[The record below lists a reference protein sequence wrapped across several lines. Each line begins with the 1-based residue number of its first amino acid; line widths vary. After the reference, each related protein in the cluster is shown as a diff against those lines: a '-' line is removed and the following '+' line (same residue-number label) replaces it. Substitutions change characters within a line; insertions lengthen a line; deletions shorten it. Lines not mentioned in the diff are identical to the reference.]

1 MNKENNMVTKELSEA
16 AVEFNSILEY
26 TSEDLKN
33 KIPKKFLDFLQSIQ
47 SKTYKFEYDKTKKL
61 DEQKLKPKTRGLIAL
76 VYQDYI
82 CNEAEKE
89 EYIQKSQKLIKQI
102 EESKR
107 EKYNPNDIFK
117 DKKIEN
123 DKDTTNT
130 VEIVEYKES
139 IIKRIIR
146 KIKNIFTKK

>member
-1 MNKENNMVTKELSEA
+1 MVTKELSEA

-47 SKTYKFEYDKTKKL
+47 SKNYKFEYDKTKKL

-89 EYIQKSQKLIKQI
+89 EYIQKSQKIIKQI
-102 EESKR
+102 EENKR

>member
-1 MNKENNMVTKELSEA
+1 MVTKELSEA
-16 AVEFNSILEY
+16 AVEFNRILEY

-47 SKTYKFEYDKTKKL
+47 SETYKFEYDKTKKL

-82 CNEAEKE
+82 CNDTEKE

-123 DKDTTNT
+123 DRDTTNT

-139 IIKRIIR
+139 VIKRIIR

>member
-1 MNKENNMVTKELSEA
+1 MVTKELSEA

-47 SKTYKFEYDKTKKL
+47 SETYKFEYDKTKKL

-82 CNEAEKE
+82 CNDTEKE

-117 DKKIEN
+117 DKKIDN

>member
-1 MNKENNMVTKELSEA
+1 MVTKELSEA
-16 AVEFNSILEY
+16 AVEFNCILEY
-26 TSEDLKN
+26 TSEEVKN
-33 KIPKKFLDFLQSIQ
+33 RIPKKFLDFLQSIQ

-82 CNEAEKE
+82 CNETEKE
-89 EYIQKSQKLIKQI
+89 EYIQKSKKIIKQV

-117 DKKIEN
+117 DKKI
-123 DKDTTNT
+123 DTVKDTTKT

-139 IIKRIIR
+139 IIKKIIN

>member
-1 MNKENNMVTKELSEA
+1 MVTKELSEA
-16 AVEFNSILEY
+16 AVEFNIILKY
-26 TSEDLKN
+26 TSEELKN

-47 SKTYKFEYDKTKKL
+47 SKNYKFEYDKTKKL

-117 DKKIEN
+117 DKKIET

-146 KIKNIFTKK
+146 KIKNIFTQK

>member
-1 MNKENNMVTKELSEA
+1 MVTKELSEA

-89 EYIQKSQKLIKQI
+89 EYIQKSQKIIKQI
-102 EESKR
+102 EENKR

>member
-1 MNKENNMVTKELSEA
+1 MVTKELSEA
-16 AVEFNSILEY
+16 AVEFNRILEY

-82 CNEAEKE
+82 CNDTEKE
-89 EYIQKSQKLIKQI
+89 EYIQKSQKIIKQI
-102 EESKR
+102 EENKR

-117 DKKIEN
+117 DKKIDN

>member
-1 MNKENNMVTKELSEA
+1 MVTKELSEA
-16 AVEFNSILEY
+16 AVEFNRILEY

-47 SKTYKFEYDKTKKL
+47 SETYKFEYDKTKKL

-82 CNEAEKE
+82 CNDTEKE
-89 EYIQKSQKLIKQI
+89 EYIQKSQKIIKQI
-102 EESKR
+102 EENKR
-107 EKYNPNDIFK
+107 EKYNANDIFK

>member
-16 AVEFNSILEY
+16 AVEFNIILEY
-26 TSEDLKN
+26 TSEELKN

-47 SKTYKFEYDKTKKL
+47 SKNYKFEYDKTKKL

-117 DKKIEN
+117 DKKIET

-146 KIKNIFTKK
+146 KIKNIFTQK

>member
-123 DKDTTNT
+123 DRDTTNT

>member
-1 MNKENNMVTKELSEA
+1 MVTKELSEA
-16 AVEFNSILEY
+16 AVEFNRILEY

-47 SKTYKFEYDKTKKL
+47 SETYKFEYDKTKKL

-82 CNEAEKE
+82 CNDTEKE
-89 EYIQKSQKLIKQI
+89 EYIQKSQKIIQQI
-102 EESKR
+102 EENKR

-117 DKKIEN
+117 DKKIDN
-123 DKDTTNT
+123 DKDTTNA

-139 IIKRIIR
+139 VIKRIIN

>member
-1 MNKENNMVTKELSEA
+1 MVTKELSEA
-16 AVEFNSILEY
+16 AVEFNRILEY

-47 SKTYKFEYDKTKKL
+47 SETYKFEYDKTKKL

-82 CNEAEKE
+82 CNDTEKE
-89 EYIQKSQKLIKQI
+89 EYIQKSQKIIKQI
-102 EESKR
+102 EENKR

-117 DKKIEN
+117 DKKIDN

>member
-1 MNKENNMVTKELSEA
+1 MVTKELSEA
-16 AVEFNSILEY
+16 AVEFNIILKY
-26 TSEDLKN
+26 TSEELKN

-47 SKTYKFEYDKTKKL
+47 SKNYKFEYDKTKKL

-117 DKKIEN
+117 DKKIET

>member
-1 MNKENNMVTKELSEA
+1 MVTKELSEA

-47 SKTYKFEYDKTKKL
+47 SKAYKFEYDKTKKL

>member
-1 MNKENNMVTKELSEA
+1 MVTKELSEA
-16 AVEFNSILEY
+16 AVEFNIILKY
-26 TSEDLKN
+26 TSEELKN

-47 SKTYKFEYDKTKKL
+47 SKNYKFEYDKTKKL

-146 KIKNIFTKK
+146 KIKNIFTQK

>member
-1 MNKENNMVTKELSEA
+1 MVTKELSEA

-82 CNEAEKE
+82 CNETEKE
-89 EYIQKSQKLIKQI
+89 EYIQKSKKIIKQI

-117 DKKIEN
+117 DKKIET

-146 KIKNIFTKK
+146 KIKNIFTQK

>member
-1 MNKENNMVTKELSEA
+1 MVTKELSEA

-82 CNEAEKE
+82 CNETEKE
-89 EYIQKSQKLIKQI
+89 EYIQKSKKIIKQI

>member
-1 MNKENNMVTKELSEA
+1 MVTKELSEA
-16 AVEFNSILEY
+16 AVEFNRILEY

-47 SKTYKFEYDKTKKL
+47 SETYKFEYDKTKKL

>member
-1 MNKENNMVTKELSEA
+1 MVTKELSEA

-82 CNEAEKE
+82 CNDTEKE

-123 DKDTTNT
+123 DRDTTNT

>member
-1 MNKENNMVTKELSEA
+1 MVTKELSEA

-146 KIKNIFTKK
+146 KIKNIFTQK

>member
-1 MNKENNMVTKELSEA
+1 MVTKELSEA

-123 DKDTTNT
+123 DRDTTNT

-146 KIKNIFTKK
+146 KIKNI

>member
-1 MNKENNMVTKELSEA
+1 MVTKELSEA

-47 SKTYKFEYDKTKKL
+47 SETYKFEYDKTKKL

-82 CNEAEKE
+82 CNDAEKE
-89 EYIQKSQKLIKQI
+89 EYIQKSQKIIQQI
-102 EESKR
+102 EENKR

-117 DKKIEN
+117 DKKIDN

>member
-1 MNKENNMVTKELSEA
+1 MVTKELSEA

-89 EYIQKSQKLIKQI
+89 EYIQKSQKIIQQI
-102 EESKR
+102 EENKR

-117 DKKIEN
+117 DKKIDN

>member
-1 MNKENNMVTKELSEA
+1 MVTKELSEA

-47 SKTYKFEYDKTKKL
+47 SETYKFEYDKTKKL

-82 CNEAEKE
+82 CNETEKE
-89 EYIQKSQKLIKQI
+89 EYIQKSQKIIQQI
-102 EESKR
+102 EENKR

-117 DKKIEN
+117 DKKIDN

-130 VEIVEYKES
+130 VEIAEYKKS
-139 IIKRIIR
+139 IIKKIIN

>member
-1 MNKENNMVTKELSEA
+1 MVTKELSEA
-16 AVEFNSILEY
+16 AVEFNRILEY

-47 SKTYKFEYDKTKKL
+47 SETYKFEYDKTKKL

-82 CNEAEKE
+82 CNDTEKE

>member
-1 MNKENNMVTKELSEA
+1 MVTKELSEA
-16 AVEFNSILEY
+16 AVEFNIILEY
-26 TSEDLKN
+26 TSEELKN

-47 SKTYKFEYDKTKKL
+47 SKNYKFEYDKTKKL

>member
-1 MNKENNMVTKELSEA
+1 MVTKELSEA
-16 AVEFNSILEY
+16 AVEFNIILEY
-26 TSEDLKN
+26 TSEELKN

-146 KIKNIFTKK
+146 KIKNIFTQK

>member
-1 MNKENNMVTKELSEA
+1 MVTKELSEA
-16 AVEFNSILEY
+16 AVEFNRILEY

-47 SKTYKFEYDKTKKL
+47 SETYKFEYDKTKKL

-82 CNEAEKE
+82 CNDTEKE
-89 EYIQKSQKLIKQI
+89 EYIQKSQKIIKQI
-102 EESKR
+102 EENKR

-117 DKKIEN
+117 DKKIET

-146 KIKNIFTKK
+146 KIKNIFTQK

>member
-1 MNKENNMVTKELSEA
+1 MVTKELSEV
-16 AVEFNSILEY
+16 AVEFNRILEY

-47 SKTYKFEYDKTKKL
+47 SETYKFEYDKTKKL

-82 CNEAEKE
+82 CNDAEKE
-89 EYIQKSQKLIKQI
+89 EYIQKSQKIIQQI
-102 EESKR
+102 EENKR

-117 DKKIEN
+117 DKKIDN

-130 VEIVEYKES
+130 VEIAEYKKS
-139 IIKRIIR
+139 IIKKIIN

>member
-1 MNKENNMVTKELSEA
+1 MVTKELSEA

-26 TSEDLKN
+26 TTEDLKN

>member
-1 MNKENNMVTKELSEA
+1 MVTKELSEA
-16 AVEFNSILEY
+16 AVEFNRILEY

-82 CNEAEKE
+82 CNDTEKE

-123 DKDTTNT
+123 DRDTTNT

>member
-1 MNKENNMVTKELSEA
+1 MVTKELSEA

-47 SKTYKFEYDKTKKL
+47 SETYKFEYDKTKKL

-82 CNEAEKE
+82 CNDAEKE
-89 EYIQKSQKLIKQI
+89 EYIQKSQKIIQQI
-102 EESKR
+102 EENKR

-117 DKKIEN
+117 DKKIDN

-130 VEIVEYKES
+130 VEIAEYKKS
-139 IIKRIIR
+139 IIKKIIN

>member
-1 MNKENNMVTKELSEA
+1 MVTKELSEA
-16 AVEFNSILEY
+16 AVEFNCILEY
-26 TSEDLKN
+26 TSEEVKN
-33 KIPKKFLDFLQSIQ
+33 RIPKKFLDFLQSIQ

-82 CNEAEKE
+82 CNETEKE
-89 EYIQKSQKLIKQI
+89 EYIQKSKKIIKQI

>member
-1 MNKENNMVTKELSEA
+1 MVTKELSEA

-82 CNEAEKE
+82 CNEDEKE
-89 EYIQKSQKLIKQI
+89 EYIQKSQKIIKQI
-102 EESKR
+102 EENKR

-117 DKKIEN
+117 DKKIEPV
-123 DKDTTNT
+123 KDTTNA

-139 IIKRIIR
+139 VIKRIIN

>member
-1 MNKENNMVTKELSEA
+1 MVTKELSEA
-16 AVEFNSILEY
+16 AVEFNIILEY
-26 TSEDLKN
+26 TSEELKN

-47 SKTYKFEYDKTKKL
+47 SKNYKFEYDKTKKL

-123 DKDTTNT
+123 DRDTTNT

-146 KIKNIFTKK
+146 KIKNIFTQK

>member
-16 AVEFNSILEY
+16 AVEFNRILEY

-47 SKTYKFEYDKTKKL
+47 SETYKFEYDKTKKL

-123 DKDTTNT
+123 DRDTTNT